1 MLEENVI
8 PNYTTFEIS
17 EFLLRKV
24 NAYQPAAEAKSIH
37 LHITRIE
44 NEEVYL
50 DADYLGRIVD
60 NLLTNAIK
68 FSSRNSTVDVAA
80 GKSNDQIWISIKD
93 KGQGFSDKD
102 KRDLFQKFKK
112 LSSQPTA
119 GESSNGLGLAIVKT
133 LVDRMKGTIE
143 LISEKGKGSEFIIC
157 VPASRNPY

>member
-1 MLEENVI
+1 M
-8 PNYTTFEIS
+8 
-17 EFLLRKV
+17 
-24 NAYQPAAEAKSIH
+24 
-37 LHITRIE
+37 
-44 NEEVYL
+44 YL

-68 FSSRNSTVDVAA
+68 FSNRNSTVDVAA

-143 LISEKGKGSEFIIC
+143 LISEKGKGSEFMIR
-157 VPASRNPY
+157 VPASGKQI